1 MRIDGNF
8 PVVSQA
14 GSSSRNTLPATAV
27 TNDVKSSGSVALS
40 SIEQFESASAQYSE
54 RFFKVEGL
62 SNQAKE
68 ALSAYQAT
76 ESLSFSNPRN
86 LLIGVDVYA

>member
-1 MRIDGNF
+1 MRIGGNF
-8 PVVSQA
+8 PVIPQT
-14 GSSSRNTLPATAV
+14 GSNSRHAPSTSTVFDGRQSSNAM
-27 TNDVKSSGSVALS
+27 ALS
-40 SIEQFESASAQYSE
+40 TVAEFESASSAESE

-62 SNQAKE
+62 SSQAKE

-76 ESLSFSNPRN
+76 ESLSASNPRN